1 MCTSAMPM
9 CIECGHAV
17 PRIIK
22 PDTET
27 VERCGKCGFVCD
39 SYFEFGDVQVW
50 IDVVLLRR
58 KAWAHV
64 LFNQSHHYTMH
75 AVLVLCCII
84 EAVVVH
90 SLHVLEAI
98 PHLTNE
104 LYNSSL
110 YTPDHQVRSLQ
121 FVRILQS
128 PFLPLMHYPSA
139 IPHML
144 VFVLAEN
151 ALIASM
157 ATWLGRSFNRNYE
170 YTARPWFM
178 EAALASCAKLSYVL
192 FLIWAMPPSLLPMVD
207 FVYLLWLGCAFTVL
221 GFERHWLCPLIA
233 VVTCVFARFLFRYL
247 TRWSPQVLS

>member
-1 MCTSAMPM
+1 MPV

-27 VERCGKCGFVCD
+27 VERCGECGCVCD

-64 LFNQSHHYTMH
+64 LFNQVHRYTMH
-75 AVLVLCCII
+75 VMLVLCCVI

-90 SLHVLEAI
+90 SLRVLEAI
-98 PHLTNE
+98 PRIAGGVQ
-104 LYNSSL
+104 NSSL
-110 YTPDHQVRSLQ
+110 YTSDQQVRSLQ

-128 PFLPLMHYPSA
+128 PFLPLMDYPTT
-139 IPHML
+139 IPYLFIFAMT
-144 VFVLAEN
+144 EN
-151 ALIASM
+151 ALVASM
-157 ATWLGRSFNRNYE
+157 ATWLGRFFYRNYE
-170 YTARPWFM
+170 YTARPWFI
-178 EAALASCAKLSYVL
+178 EAAFASYAKLSYVL

-207 FVYLLWLGCAFTVL
+207 FVYVLWLGCAFTVL
-221 GFERHWLCPLIA
+221 GFERHWLYPLIA
-233 VVTCVFARFLFRYL
+233 VVACVFARFLFRYL
-247 TRWSPQVLS
+247 TKWSPQILS